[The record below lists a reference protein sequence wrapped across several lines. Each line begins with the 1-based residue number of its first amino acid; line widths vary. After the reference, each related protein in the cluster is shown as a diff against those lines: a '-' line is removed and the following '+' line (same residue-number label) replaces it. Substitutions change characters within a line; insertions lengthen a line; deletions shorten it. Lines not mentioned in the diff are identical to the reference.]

1 MTLQAIR
8 PEEFPWFPYDGF
20 TFCLGLVEG
29 DAAWTSGH
37 TSAAFDPGVGKMTV
51 GGTMEQQAR
60 TAYEKV
66 LAILDAAGFGL
77 GDVTRVTENI
87 TLSGLPEYDAAVAVR
102 TERFGDR
109 PTVRTVVVERLVR
122 SAAFIEVE
130 LHAVRGGGKPLVVS
144 SDGRL
149 AGSWQRSAVTE
160 GHDGLVYLPTFV
172 PVDAD
177 GEVIHPGNLAAQYS
191 WCLDRAADTLAGV
204 GLSLD
209 RAVTTYDYVTSESN
223 VADREAA
230 ESVRRERLAA
240 DSVFPAASRIVMSRL
255 HQPGVLVALDVTAS
269 RHLRQRVDPGWA
281 AYDQAT
287 RSPAVRAG
295 RGLFMSGL
303 AARDTG
309 TGEVLRPGDLES
321 QAEVLY
327 EQMIELLDH
336 EGLAP
341 TDLLETTEYCV
352 VDALPTYRVVA
363 PVRERRLS
371 PPWPASTGA
380 ICRGLDRPG
389 LLLEVLPN
397 ALYREGA

>member
-8 PEEFPWFPYDGF
+8 PKEFPWFPYDGF
-20 TFCLGLVEG
+20 TFCLGLAEG
-29 DAAWTSGH
+29 DSAWTSGH
-37 TSAAFDPGVGKMTV
+37 TSAAFDPAVGKMTV
-51 GGTMEQQAR
+51 GGSMDQQAR

-66 LAILDAAGFGL
+66 LTILDAAGFGPD
-77 GDVTRVTENI
+77 DVTRVSENI
-87 TLSGLPEYDAAVAVR
+87 TLSGLPDYDAAVAVR
-102 TERFGDR
+102 TGLFGDR

-144 SDGRL
+144 SRT
-149 AGSWQRSAVTE
+149 RSAVTE

-177 GEVIHPGNLAAQYS
+177 GEVVHPGELGSQYS
-191 WCLDRAADTLAGV
+191 WCLDRAAETLEGV

-209 RAVTTYDYVTSESN
+209 RAVTTYDYVTADSTD
-223 VADREAA
+223 ADREAA
-230 ESVRRERLAA
+230 EAVRRERLAG
-240 DSVFPAASRIVMSRL
+240 DGVFPAAARIVMSQL
-255 HQPGVLVALDVTAS
+255 HRPGVQMTIDITAS
-269 RHLRQRVDPGWA
+269 QHPRERVDPGWA
-281 AYDQAT
+281 AYDTAT

-309 TGEVLRPGDLES
+309 TGEVVGAGDLEV
-321 QAEVLY
+321 QAEALY
-327 EQMIELLDH
+327 AQMAELLDH
-336 EGLAP
+336 EGLDP

-380 ICRGLDRPG
+380 MCQGLDRSG

-397 ALYREGA
+397 ALYREGE